1 MPFIPP
7 TPDDIAHV
15 LEVIHP
21 RSRPPCSARY
31 RRHFRKWKLRG
42 FSRSGLC
49 ATAQQTID
57 TKTKT
62 APPLCSESNG
72 GYR

>member
-1 MPFIPP
+1 MPFIPH
-7 TPDDIAHV
+7 TPDDIAHM

-21 RSRPPCSARY
+21 RSRQRCSARY
-31 RRHFRKWKLRG
+31 RRHFRKQLRG

-62 APPLCSESNG
+62 AHPLCSESNG